1 MTVEYYFNNVKQ
13 VASPLAIV
21 CLNLLLK
28 VLFFFHTGVLS
39 IFRRMQYKIHVLW
52 HRSHWCKY
60 LDEPP
65 LSTQMLIQLCLSL
78 ACDLSNYIG
87 QLCITCWPT
96 WINNLRNILIGSEK
110 IKKRK
115 ELEHIL
121 AKFLCVDGRPA
132 LTGCP
137 WQAPSM
143 WLRWESNPVT
153 MWLQTLDSNTCVEST
168 VMDCTALVI

>member
-28 VLFFFHTGVLS
+28 VLFFILEYCQFLGECNT
-39 IFRRMQYKIHVLW
+39 KIHVLW
-52 HRSHWCKY
+52 HSSHWCKY
-60 LDEPP
+60 LDEPA
-65 LSTQMLIQLCLSL
+65 LSTQMLIQLCSSL

-110 IKKRK
+110 IKKK

-121 AKFLCVDGRPA
+121 GRFLCVDGRPA

-143 WLRWESNPVT
+143 WLLWESNPVT
-153 MWLQTLDSNTCVEST
+153 TWLQTLDSNTCVEST